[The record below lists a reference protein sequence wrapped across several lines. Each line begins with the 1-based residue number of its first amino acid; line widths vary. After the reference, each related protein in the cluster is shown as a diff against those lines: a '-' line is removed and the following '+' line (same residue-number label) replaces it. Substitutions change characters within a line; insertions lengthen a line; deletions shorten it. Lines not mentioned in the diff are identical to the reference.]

1 MRTCP
6 LWPRRTDLAC
16 LIYTSGSTG
25 RPKGVMKT
33 HRSLLHWVMT
43 YTNDLRITPED
54 RLTLLHSW
62 SVGSCLFHFWASLLN
77 GATLL
82 PFDARAGA
90 GEQLARWLLQ
100 EQVTMYHSV
109 PAVFR
114 QMAAALTQQRCDFPT
129 CADQSLRSAYDPG

>member
-1 MRTCP
+1 GVSDEELSALASP
-6 LWPRRTDLAC
+6 GDLAC
-16 LIYTSGSTG
+16 LLYTSGSTG
-25 RPKGVMKT
+25 RPKGVMQT
-33 HRSLLHWVMT
+33 HRNLLHWAMT

-82 PFDARAGA
+82 PFDVRVGASAHLAG
-90 GEQLARWLLQ
+90 WLLQ
-100 EQVTMYHSV
+100 ERVTLYHSV

-114 QMAAALTQQRCDFPT
+114 QMAATLTD
-129 CADQSLRSAYDPG
+129 